1 MLLMRQLYGG
11 RKDTLKEEHAID
23 VREDDVEAN
32 NNDKRKKEDDGQF
45 KWRERKSRLASY
57 RGEGRVQ

>member
-11 RKDTLKEEHAID
+11 RKDTLKEEHAVD

-32 NNDKRKKEDDGQF
+32 NNDKRKEEDDGQF
-45 KWRERKSRLASY
+45 KWIERKSRLASY
-57 RGEGRVQ
+57 RGERRVQ